1 MAKVDL
7 IDNSWVDLVFE
18 GKNKEYGAY
27 VLRKETGKRNVKALL
42 WVLIGIALIFAIAYA
57 NLAIQNAIKQNQA
70 IETDVE
76 LSKLAQKKEAKV
88 ERKEP
93 VKVEMEQKVV
103 EKVKSSVKFTAP
115 EIKKDDEVKPED
127 ELKSQDDLSKT
138 NTAIG
143 AFDVKGNDE
152 AEGEVLKAKEV
163 IATEPVKPKEEENKV
178 FDVVEQMPQFPG
190 GPNALFEY
198 LSKNIKYP
206 VVAEENGIQGRV
218 IVTFVV
224 ERDGSITDVKVA
236 KSVDPSLDKEAMRVV
251 KSMPHWIPGKQNGSA
266 VRVRYTVPV
275 TFRLQ

>member
-127 ELKSQDDLSKT
+127 EIKSQDDLSKT

-163 IATEPVKPKEEENKV
+163 VVDEKPKEEETKV

-236 KSVDPSLDKEAMRVV
+236 KSVDPSLDKEATRVV

-266 VRVRYTVPV
+266 VRVKYTVPV

>member
-1 MAKVDL
+1 MSKVDL
-7 IDNSWVDLVFE
+7 IDNSWVELVFE
-18 GKNKEYGAY
+18 NKNKAYGAY
-27 VLRKETGKRNVKALL
+27 QLRKETGKRNVKAMII
-42 WVLIGIALIFAIAYA
+42 VFATIAAIIVAA
-57 NLAIQNAIKQNQA
+57 WAKVAIENAMPKKVA

-115 EIKKDDEVKPED
+115 EIKKDEDVKPED
-127 ELKSQDDLSKT
+127 ELKSQDDLAKT

-143 AFDVKGNDE
+143 SFDVKGNDE

-163 IATEPVKPKEEENKV
+163 IAEEKPKEEETKV

-190 GPNALFEY
+190 GQQALFEY

-206 VVAEENGIQGRV
+206 VIAEENGVQGRV

-224 ERDGSITDVKVA
+224 ERDGSITDVKVV
-236 KSVDPSLDKEAMRVV
+236 KSVDPSLDKEAQRVV
-251 KSMPHWIPGKQNGSA
+251 KAMPHWIPGKQNGSA
-266 VRVRYTVPV
+266 VRVKYAVPV

>member
-18 GKNKEYGAY
+18 GKNHEYGAY
-27 VLRKETGKRNVKALL
+27 VLRKETGKRNVKALI
-42 WVLIGIALIFAIAYA
+42 WVLIGIAIIFAVAYA
-57 NLAIQNAIKQNQA
+57 NLAIQNAMKQNA
-70 IETDVE
+70 SIDTDVE

-127 ELKSQDDLSKT
+127 EIKSQDDLSKT

-143 AFDVKGNDE
+143 TFDVKGNDE

-163 IATEPVKPKEEENKV
+163 VVDEKPKEEETKV
-178 FDVVEQMPQFPG
+178 FDVVEQMPSFPG
-190 GPNALFEY
+190 GDAELMKF
-198 LSKNIKYP
+198 LHDHIKYP
-206 VVAEENGIQGRV
+206 VVAEENGVQGRV
-218 IVTFVV
+218 VCTFVV
-224 ERDGSITDVKVA
+224 ERDGSITDVRVI
-236 KSVDPSLDKEAMRVV
+236 KSVDPSLDKEAVRVV
-251 KSMPHWIPGKQNGSA
+251 KSMPKWIPGKQNGSA
-266 VRVRYTVPV
+266 VRVKYTVPV

>member
-18 GKNKEYGAY
+18 GKNQQYGAY
-27 VLRKETGKRNVKALL
+27 VLRKETGKRNVKALV
-42 WVLIGIALIFAIAYA
+42 WVLIGIIAIFALAYA
-57 NLAIQNAIKQNQA
+57 NLAIQNAMKQNA
-70 IETDVE
+70 TIDTDVE
-76 LSKLAQKKEAKV
+76 LSKLAQKKETKV

-93 VKVEMEQKVV
+93 IKVEVEQKVV

-127 ELKSQDDLSKT
+127 EIKSQDDLAKT

-143 AFDVKGNDE
+143 TFDVKGNDE
-152 AEGEVLKAKEV
+152 AEGVVLKANEQA
-163 IATEPVKPKEEENKV
+163 IDEKPKEEETKV
-178 FDVVEQMPQFPG
+178 FDVVEQMPSFPG
-190 GPNALFEY
+190 GEGELMKFLN
-198 LSKNIKYP
+198 SHIKYP

-218 IVTFVV
+218 VCTFVV
-224 ERDGSITDVKVA
+224 ERDGSITDVKVI
-236 KSVDPSLDKEAMRVV
+236 KSVDPSLDKEAMRVL
-251 KSMPHWIPGKQNGSA
+251 KSMPKWIPGKQNGSS

>member
-18 GKNKEYGAY
+18 GKNQEYGAY
-27 VLRKETGKRNVKALL
+27 VLRKETGKRNVKALV
-42 WVLIGIALIFAIAYA
+42 WVLIAIAAIFAIAYA
-57 NLAIQNAIKQNQA
+57 NLAIQNAMKQNAA

-127 ELKSQDDLSKT
+127 EIKSQDDLAKT

-143 AFDVKGNDE
+143 TFDVKGNDE

-163 IATEPVKPKEEENKV
+163 IADEKPKEEETKV
-178 FDVVEQMPQFPG
+178 FDVVEQMPEFPG
-190 GPNALFEY
+190 GQGALLKWISE
-198 LSKNIKYP
+198 NIKYP
-206 VVAEENGIQGRV
+206 TIAEENGIQGRV
-218 IVTFVV
+218 VCTFVV
-224 ERDGSITDVKVA
+224 ERDGSVTDVQVA
-236 KSVDPSLDKEAMRVV
+236 RSIDPSLDKEAVRVL
-251 KSMPHWIPGKQNGSA
+251 KKMPRWIPGKQNGSA
-266 VRVRYTVPV
+266 VRVKYTVPV
-275 TFRLQ
+275 TFKLQ